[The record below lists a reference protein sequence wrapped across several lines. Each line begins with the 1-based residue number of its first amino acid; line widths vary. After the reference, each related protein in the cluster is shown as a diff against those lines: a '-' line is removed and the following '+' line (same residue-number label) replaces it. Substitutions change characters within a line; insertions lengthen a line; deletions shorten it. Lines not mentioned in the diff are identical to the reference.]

1 MDKKARENMKM
12 LALVGFILTSAALIV
27 SIWAGGIL
35 ENEFTNPS
43 FYRSTTQAVEVTP
56 MPATNQTPGQDDAVD
71 GEHGGR
77 GGHGAGGLTPT
88 PTIDWSI
95 IEDDQ

>member
-1 MDKKARENMKM
+1 MDKKRRENIKM
-12 LALVGFILTSAALIV
+12 LALVGFILTSIALII

-43 FYRSTTQAVEVTP
+43 FYRSTMQAVEVTE
-56 MPATNQTPGQDDAVD
+56 TPTPTPTLAPGDA
-71 GEHGGR
+71 
-77 GGHGAGGLTPT
+77 AGSELEENGPTLTPT
-88 PTIDWSI
+88 PTIDWVA